1 MIYIIMK
8 KDLEQTSQDLHL
20 KTETVLVLQGGGSL
34 GAYECGVYKCLY
46 KNGIKFDVLAG
57 SSIGAINASIICS
70 AQNAGK
76 DVPALLE
83 DFWLSLAEDISP
95 PNPLLLSFPFISS
108 DKMMAIWSSMYSSFY
123 GNHKAFLPKWFMPDS
138 PDYFLPYKWTY
149 LYDITPLKKT
159 LKQYVDFDKIKK
171 MNVNDNNSPKS
182 NNTSNYNHCR
192 LIITSTDIQK
202 GEPVIFD
209 TAHMDIDVDDVVACV
224 GYPFYGIRW
233 SEKNGR
239 RLWDGSLL
247 TNTPMLEVIRRSPQA
262 NKKFYIVDV
271 FPRQQKKLPSNMVEV
286 WHRARDIIF
295 MDKTD
300 KNIEMLK
307 VNERYIDLLRKMY
320 QIINAENAGN
330 LDGNIKDRLKEIE
343 PEYNVLVRRIGRSI
357 KEVVRIGRRET
368 LHYLLEDADF
378 SIYRVKKLIAEGEK
392 DAEHILERKKE
403 NDINAQHS
411 I

>member
-1 MIYIIMK
+1 MR
-8 KDLEQTSQDLHL
+8 KDFELFPQDLHP

-57 SSIGAINASIICS
+57 SSIGAVNASIICS
-70 AQNAGK
+70 AQNAGN
-76 DVPALLE
+76 DVPTVLE
-83 DFWLSLAEDISP
+83 NFWLSLAEDISP
-95 PNPLLLSFPFISS
+95 PNPVFLSAPFMSS
-108 DKMMAIWSSMYSSFY
+108 DRIMAIWSSMYSSFF
-123 GNHKAFLPKWFMPDS
+123 GNPKAFLPKWFMLDS

-159 LKQYVDFDKIKK
+159 LKQYIDFDKLKK
-171 MNVNDNNSPKS
+171 INTKSDYNENNNNINSS
-182 NNTSNYNHCR
+182 NHNYDSR

-209 TAHMDIDVDDVVACV
+209 TSHMDIDADDVVACI

-233 SEKNGR
+233 SEKNGKH
-239 RLWDGSLL
+239 LWDGSLL
-247 TNTPMLEVIRRSPQA
+247 TNTPMLEVIRRSPQTD
-262 NKKFYIVDV
+262 KKFYIVDV
-271 FPRQQKKLPSNMVEV
+271 FPRQQKELPSNMVEV

-320 QIINAENAGN
+320 QIIKAETAA
-330 LDGNIKDRLKEIE
+330 LDGNIKARMKEID
-343 PEYNVLVRRIGRSI
+343 PEYNVLVKRIGRSI
-357 KEVVRIGRRET
+357 KDVIRIGRREM

-378 SIYRVKKLIAEGEK
+378 SVYRVKKLIAEGEK
-392 DAEHILERKKE
+392 DAAYILARK
-403 NDINAQHS
+403 
-411 I
+411 

>member
-1 MIYIIMK
+1 MN
-8 KDLEQTSQDLHL
+8 KDWKESAEDLHL

-57 SSIGAINASIICS
+57 SSIGAINSSIAYS
-70 AQNAGK
+70 AQNSGK
-76 DVPALLE
+76 DVSSLLE
-83 DFWLSLAEDISP
+83 DFWLSLAENIGP
-95 PNPLLLSFPFISS
+95 PNSFLFSFPFISS
-108 DKMMAIWSSMYSSFY
+108 DKMMAVWSSMYSSFF
-123 GNHKAFLPKWFMPDS
+123 GNSKAFLPKWFMPDS

-149 LYDITPLKKT
+149 LYDVTPLKKT
-159 LKQYVDFDKIKK
+159 LKQYIDFDKLKK
-171 MNVNDNNSPKS
+171 INVKDNSK
-182 NNTSNYNHCR
+182 NNNNVSDSHPSR

-209 TAHMDIDVDDVVACV
+209 TAHMDIDADDVIACV

-239 RLWDGSLL
+239 HLWDGSLL
-247 TNTPMLEVIRRSPQA
+247 TNTPMLEVTRRSPQA
-262 NKKFYIVDV
+262 DKKFYIVDV
-271 FPRQQKKLPSNMVEV
+271 FPRQQKELPSNMLEV

-320 QIINAENAGN
+320 QIINAENVMP
-330 LDGNIKDRLKEIE
+330 DSVIKTRFKEIE
-343 PEYNVLVRRIGRSI
+343 PEYNVLVKRIGRSI

-378 SIYRVKKLIAEGEK
+378 SVYRIKKLITEGEK
-392 DAEHILERKKE
+392 DAGHILARIK
-403 NDINAQHS
+403 
-411 I
+411 

>member
-1 MIYIIMK
+1 MTMK
-8 KDLEQTSQDLHL
+8 EDGEQQAEEDLHP

-34 GAYECGVYKCLY
+34 GAYECGVYKSLC
-46 KNGIKFDVLAG
+46 KNNIKFDVLAG

-70 AQNAGK
+70 AQNADK

-83 DFWLSLAEDISP
+83 DFWLSLAENISP
-95 PNPLLLSFPFISS
+95 PNPILLSFPFIPS
-108 DKMMAIWSSMYSSFY
+108 DKVRAIWASMYSSFY
-123 GNHKAFLPKWFMPDS
+123 GNPKAFLPKWFMPDS

-149 LYDITPLKKT
+149 LYDVTPLKKT
-159 LKQYVDFDKIKK
+159 LKQYIDFDKLKK
-171 MNVNDNNSPKS
+171 VNVKANPQNY
-182 NNTSNYNHCR
+182 NTSNQYYCR
-192 LIITSTDIQK
+192 LVITSTDIQR

-209 TAHMDIDVDDVVACV
+209 TAHMDIDVDDLAACV

-239 RLWDGSLL
+239 HLWDGSLL
-247 TNTPMLEVIRRSPQA
+247 TNTPMLEVIRRSPQVD
-262 NKKFYIVDV
+262 KKFYIVDV
-271 FPRQQKKLPSNMVEV
+271 FPRQQKELPSNMVEI

-320 QIINAENAGN
+320 QIMSAENTK
-330 LDGNIKDRLKEIE
+330 LDGNFKSRLKEIE
-343 PEYNVLVRRIGRSI
+343 PEYNVLVKRIGSTI
-357 KEVVRIGRRET
+357 KDVVRIGRRET

-378 SIYRVKKLIAEGEK
+378 SIYRVKKLIAEGEE
-392 DAEHILERKKE
+392 DAEHVLARKNE
-403 NDINAQHS
+403 NDTSEQHS
-411 I
+411 V